1 MQTHIQ
7 RLQTK
12 IHLKNM
18 KDKIKRAL
26 KREGEG
32 EPQVSEGVPRITNET
47 VAAHREEVLGKAR
60 KYIYPLQHSKHKV
73 VIISTAISIAVVL
86 SFSIYCTVAL
96 YKLQSTSGFLYRVTQ
111 VIPLPVA
118 RSGGHFIS
126 YESYLFELRHY
137 THYYTT
143 QQKLDFKSSAGKQQ
157 LADFKRRALDKV
169 INDSY
174 VKQIAA
180 DKRITVSDREVDDQI
195 TIVRNQNRLGSS
207 DKVFEDVLKDYWG
220 WSLGDFKRSLRL
232 ELLSQK
238 VVATL
243 DVSNVQRADT
253 ALAELKGGADF
264 AAVAKKYSDDIT
276 KDNGGEYGYPIDKTS
291 RNLSAAATDALYKLK
306 PGQYSEVVN
315 TGYALE
321 IVKVLETNGD
331 KIRAAHIVMNFKDV
345 NSYVNDLKDK
355 KKTRSYISV

>member
-1 MQTHIQ
+1 
-7 RLQTK
+7 
-12 IHLKNM
+12 
-18 KDKIKRAL
+18 
-26 KREGEG
+26 
-32 EPQVSEGVPRITNET
+32 
-47 VAAHREEVLGKAR
+47 
-60 KYIYPLQHSKHKV
+60 
-73 VIISTAISIAVVL
+73 
-86 SFSIYCTVAL
+86 
-96 YKLQSTSGFLYRVTQ
+96 
-111 VIPLPVA
+111 
-118 RSGGHFIS
+118 
-126 YESYLFELRHY
+126 
-137 THYYTT
+137 
-143 QQKLDFKSSAGKQQ
+143 

-243 DVSNVQRADT
+243 DVSNVKRGDT